1 MMSPVHVPRDGCQA
15 VRPPPLSIP
24 GPPHLCP
31 ESRSSPVP
39 SFSLLPSLGLSIL
52 QVGNPGLEF
61 REGEGHGR
69 GVSVRLCP
77 FAGLREPWVTFP

>member
-24 GPPHLCP
+24 GPPTSALSPGPAPCHLFP
-31 ESRSSPVP
+31 
-39 SFSLLPSLGLSIL
+39 FSLPLALASCRWETLAWSF
-52 QVGNPGLEF
+52 V
-61 REGEGHGR
+61 RGEGHGR